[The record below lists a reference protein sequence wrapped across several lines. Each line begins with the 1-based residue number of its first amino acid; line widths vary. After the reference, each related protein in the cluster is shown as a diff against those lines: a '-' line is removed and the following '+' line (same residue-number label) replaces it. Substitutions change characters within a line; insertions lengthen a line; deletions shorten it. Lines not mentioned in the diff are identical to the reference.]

1 MTDQLLA
8 ELRKMRSTRTNLGLL
23 GGMVGL
29 ILLTVLLNGFIPKP
43 HELATYDNQY
53 MLLSAGTSAA
63 LFAALIGVMAITS
76 EFRHGTIR
84 PTFVVT
90 PHRIRVVAAKVTAS
104 LLMGALFGLAAIG
117 LSFGVGSAILSVRD
131 IPLELGTSDVLW
143 LVLGT
148 PAMTAAWAAIG
159 VGLGAVVRNQVFAVI
174 GLIVWAMVID
184 NLLRALV
191 PSIGGYTPV
200 GASAALVAD
209 PADYVLAAAAGG
221 LLLLGYVAG
230 IRPRRL
236 AARRAPR
243 RDVTAVLSVVDIR
256 KRFGEVQALDGCS
269 LSVARGR
276 MLGFLGPERGRARRP
291 SCAPSSASSSP
302 TAARCSGTGGRSGWR
317 NGCASATCRRS
328 VASIRGCRS
337 EISLPTSGRC
347 TG

>member
-43 HELATYDNQY
+43 NELATYDDQY

-90 PHRIRVVAAKVTAS
+90 PHRTRVVAAKVTAS

-131 IPLELGTSDVLW
+131 IPLELESSNVLW

-221 LLLLGYVAG
+221 LLLLGYVAAFV
-230 IRPRRL
+230 L
-236 AARRAPR
+236 AGSLLVAR
-243 RDVTAVLSVVDIR
+243 RDVT
-256 KRFGEVQALDGCS
+256 
-269 LSVARGR
+269 
-276 MLGFLGPERGRARRP
+276 
-291 SCAPSSASSSP
+291 
-302 TAARCSGTGGRSGWR
+302 
-317 NGCASATCRRS
+317 
-328 VASIRGCRS
+328 
-337 EISLPTSGRC
+337 
-347 TG
+347 

>member
-29 ILLTVLLNGFIPKP
+29 ILLTVLLNGFIPQA

-90 PHRIRVVAAKVTAS
+90 PHRTRVIAAKVTAS

-131 IPLELGTSDVLW
+131 IPLELGTSNVLW

-209 PADYVLAAAAGG
+209 PADYVLAATAGG
-221 LLLLGYVAG
+221 LLLLGYVGVFVLAG
-230 IRPRRL
+230 SL
-236 AARRAPR
+236 LVAR
-243 RDVTAVLSVVDIR
+243 RDVT
-256 KRFGEVQALDGCS
+256 
-269 LSVARGR
+269 
-276 MLGFLGPERGRARRP
+276 
-291 SCAPSSASSSP
+291 
-302 TAARCSGTGGRSGWR
+302 
-317 NGCASATCRRS
+317 
-328 VASIRGCRS
+328 
-337 EISLPTSGRC
+337 
-347 TG
+347 